1 MPGLE
6 VDKGAEEFS
15 KRRFFVATVT
25 HKDLLKRIED
35 SQPETGEITSKVILA
50 KPFPRDDDDDD
61 DDDKRRKRNE
71 FLSLSRQEEEKEEFT
86 YFVDFNQALKRQKRK
101 NTTPTA
107 ERNALKKLQATT
119 IVGKLSPGVQQ

>member
-1 MPGLE
+1 MTR
-6 VDKGAEEFS
+6 KGNKRLCTTPRAFS

-71 FLSLSRQEEEKEEFT
+71 FLSLSC
-86 YFVDFNQALKRQKRK
+86 VILK
-101 NTTPTA
+101 
-107 ERNALKKLQATT
+107 
-119 IVGKLSPGVQQ
+119 GKL